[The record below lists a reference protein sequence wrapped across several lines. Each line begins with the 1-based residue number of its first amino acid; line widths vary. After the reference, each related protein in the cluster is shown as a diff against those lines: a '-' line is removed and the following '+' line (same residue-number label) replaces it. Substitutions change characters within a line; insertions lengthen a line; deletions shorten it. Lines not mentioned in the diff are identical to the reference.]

1 MPTVIFTNENMAVIE
16 CQYVP
21 SAGQTEEQAAPIV
34 EGNICR
40 PHCAIWRDAALKHQE
55 IYNRS
60 NGKEEFKLM
69 CFHPTNPILAELKKK
84 IRETGKIE

>member
-1 MPTVIFTNENMAVIE
+1 MDEKAAVIE

-21 SAGQTEEQAAPIV
+21 SSGQTEEQMAAVV

-55 IYNRS
+55 KFNKS
-60 NGKEEFKLM
+60 DGKEHFELM